1 MSILGKVKHRLLDE
15 MLGSVRE
22 DADDNDWR
30 VLLVD
35 KESMKI
41 LSASCRLFDVMEKGI
56 SVVED
61 VAVNRQPLSKLEA
74 IYFLSPEAE
83 SVDALIRDFDPEV
96 KKRLMYAAV
105 HIFFTSKLPSK
116 LAEKIKRAKVSSKI
130 RTLRELN
137 IDFLAPE
144 SRVFHLGM
152 DEALG
157 SLFGG
162 KGSAQDTHRT
172 MARKLAAVCTT
183 LGELPYI
190 RYARSPVA
198 TTLAAATQ
206 DALDDLSADDKA
218 LLKRGDN
225 RPTLLILDRTID
237 TVAPVLHEFTYQ
249 AMIYDLCE
257 VDKECTYKY
266 KYNNGGKDITKE
278 VLLDEYDFLWPK
290 LRHMHI
296 ADCINKVIDDFNAFL
311 KTNKAVNLKSASS
324 KKGVASLR
332 EMTAAMKELPQF
344 QDTFAKYSLHIRL
357 AGECME
363 KYRGQELER
372 LAMVEQDLATG
383 VTAEGGKIKKDKVL
397 AALEE
402 ILTDDSVPSANKT
415 RLLMV
420 HLTTEGAQPSD
431 RAFAR
436 LLDKANLGRQERQ
449 LVENLAALRSTLDEM
464 GESEVQ
470 QWEKKSSKSGK
481 KKSEE
486 VPYAVS
492 RYVPVVKRLVE
503 SMLEDQLPTS
513 EFPYYGDEPR
523 GGAAKDTRK
532 KATSLKTQTRVRS
545 TKGKDRIDGDAED
558 LGPRVI
564 VFVAGGITHSEIRSA
579 YQLFDK
585 REVIIGGTSILTPH
599 KFTSRLASVS
609 GGDRRGNAD
618 DLEVGDASSS
628 DESSD

>member
-1 MSILGKVKHRLLDE
+1 
-15 MLGSVRE
+15 
-22 DADDNDWR
+22 
-30 VLLVD
+30 
-35 KESMKI
+35 
-41 LSASCRLFDVMEKGI
+41 
-56 SVVED
+56 
-61 VAVNRQPLSKLEA
+61 
-74 IYFLSPEAE
+74 
-83 SVDALIRDFDPEV
+83 
-96 KKRLMYAAV
+96 
-105 HIFFTSKLPSK
+105 
-116 LAEKIKRAKVSSKI
+116 
-130 RTLRELN
+130 
-137 IDFLAPE
+137 
-144 SRVFHLGM
+144 
-152 DEALG
+152 
-157 SLFGG
+157 
-162 KGSAQDTHRT
+162 
-172 MARKLAAVCTT
+172 
-183 LGELPYI
+183 
-190 RYARSPVA
+190 
-198 TTLAAATQ
+198 
-206 DALDDLSADDKA
+206 
-218 LLKRGDN
+218 
-225 RPTLLILDRTID
+225 
-237 TVAPVLHEFTYQ
+237 
-249 AMIYDLCE
+249 
-257 VDKECTYKY
+257 
-266 KYNNGGKDITKE
+266 
-278 VLLDEYDFLWPK
+278 
-290 LRHMHI
+290 
-296 ADCINKVIDDFNAFL
+296 
-311 KTNKAVNLKSASS
+311 
-324 KKGVASLR
+324 VASLR

-545 TKGKDRIDGDAED
+545 TKGKDDGDAED